1 MIEKVNPSHPD
12 KVADRIA
19 GAIVDLAYTKN
30 DDCRMAVEVL
40 IGHGVCNA
48 LRHILMQNPDVEYA
62 VYNIDH
68 PLTGKP
74 EMTIKTKK
82 GKRPRN
88 ALKKAAEELH
98 SQSADLK
105 KLIDEALE

>member
-1 MIEKVNPSHPD
+1 MENFEIIED
-12 KVADRIA
+12 KTLELTF
-19 GAIVDLAYTKN
+19 IVKD
-30 DDCRMAVEVL
+30 ES
-40 IGHGVCNA
+40 HGVCNA

>member
-1 MIEKVNPSHPD
+1 MINQVD
-12 KVADRIA
+12 KMMENFEIIEDKTLELTFVVKD
-19 GAIVDLAYTKN
+19 
-30 DDCRMAVEVL
+30 ES
-40 IGHGVCNA
+40 HGVCNA

-82 GKRPRN
+82 GKRPRSE
-88 ALKKAAEELH
+88 LKKAAEELH